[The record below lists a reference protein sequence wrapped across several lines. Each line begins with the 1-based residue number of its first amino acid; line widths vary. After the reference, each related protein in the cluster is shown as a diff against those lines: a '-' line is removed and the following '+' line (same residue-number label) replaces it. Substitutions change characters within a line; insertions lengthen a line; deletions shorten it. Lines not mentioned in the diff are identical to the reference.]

1 MKRRIYTDIE
11 IKILKQNMFICD
23 VKYLR
28 QIEYDPLFKLWCIYM
43 KLNCPELTA
52 REIFERAGMNIEILH
67 PSLPRRRIQEWIYNY
82 NKFGKNYFIP
92 EDKPYTINDSFKQQL
107 YKIVN
112 GEL

>member
-1 MKRRIYTDIE
+1 
-11 IKILKQNMFICD
+11 
-23 VKYLR
+23 
-28 QIEYDPLFKLWCIYM
+28 
-43 KLNCPELTA
+43 
-52 REIFERAGMNIEILH
+52 MNIEILH